1 MYILKMVLTSSNN
14 EYSLQF
20 TSNGILVKENDTV
33 LVVDVGDP
41 VSYIVFEGD
50 YDALSAAN
58 LLEITRAIIYNYLL
72 SIWLS
77 IISYPTIYKGSVAMS
92 FVAGTNQTGTTAA
105 VQSVLSNNNA
115 ITNLRTTSIVINGNS
130 FNISSNSTSNNG
142 SSSNG
147 SNSNSS
153 YPSVSNTA
161 LIIGLVVGLVGGLI
175 IVLGIIFGY
184 RKYDKQHKHRLLKDD
199 YNENNEVDNIAVQN
213 NDNMISSSPTGANV
227 IVPLITA
234 TTIDGLKSTQRVS
247 SSVPVSPNRLDLPST
262 CIEVPRTPSAA
273 ISITMLDAMVSNEAQ
288 RPISSLPHVELIK
301 FD

>member
-1 MYILKMVLTSSNN
+1 
-14 EYSLQF
+14 
-20 TSNGILVKENDTV
+20 
-33 LVVDVGDP
+33 
-41 VSYIVFEGD
+41 
-50 YDALSAAN
+50 
-58 LLEITRAIIYNYLL
+58 
-72 SIWLS
+72 
-77 IISYPTIYKGSVAMS
+77 MS
-92 FVAGTNQTGTTAA
+92 FVAGTNNTGTTAA

-115 ITNLRTTSIVINGNS
+115 ITNLRATSIVINGYS
-130 FNISSNSTSNNG
+130 FNISSNSTS
-142 SSSNG
+142 SN
-147 SNSNSS
+147 S

-213 NDNMISSSPTGANV
+213 NDNMIISSPTGANV